1 MAGAPGRNVGKVSKG
16 GGKRKPQPKGP
27 PPRPDDVPDGAR
39 WNAHEETW
47 GAGWIEDGKRTGEWT
62 FYFAEGGIAGRA
74 RFANGVREGL
84 AEWFHR
90 SGDLRE
96 QSLYVAGKIHGKR
109 VWQRTKKGKMPELD
123 WFEKLGAD
131 TWRYE
136 VPHFNGTGQPRFA
149 TLYGRAGVEEQ
160 VPATPEGRSIGLGAH
175 MAKLQPQTVLMLV
188 EDLFIDADDEEIDYG
203 SLTRIAR
210 GEKTARGRYVFL
222 ESLEADIHHL
232 LFRYDDAPLPA
243 EIFVEGAELSRAF
256 TLAADYYLTARP
268 VFDTPRKR

>member
-1 MAGAPGRNVGKVSKG
+1 MAGKNKAA
-16 GGKRKPQPKGP
+16 PKGP
-27 PPRPDDVPDGAR
+27 PERPDDVPDGAR

-47 GAGWIEDGKRTGEWT
+47 GSGWSEDGKRTGLWT
-62 FYFAEGGIAGRA
+62 LYFAEGGVAGHV
-74 RFANGVREGL
+74 NYVEGVRDGV

-96 QSLYVAGKIHGKR
+96 RSIYVAGKLHGKR
-109 VWQRTKKGKMPELD
+109 VWQRTKKGKMPELP
-123 WFEKLGAD
+123 WFEKLGEN

-160 VPATPEGRSIGLGAH
+160 VPTTPEGRSIELGAH
-175 MAKLQPQTVLMLV
+175 MAKLEPQTILMLI
-188 EDLFIDADDEEIDYG
+188 EDSFIDTDDNEVDFG
-203 SLTRIAR
+203 SHARIAR
-210 GEKTARGRYVFL
+210 GEKTARGRYVYVAS
-222 ESLEADIHHL
+222 EPAADVHHV

-243 EIFVEGAELSRAF
+243 ELFIDGSELSRAF